1 MKLYF
6 IISKP
11 AFLAFH
17 KLKKENEH
25 YLSLFIINIYSN
37 NLPYPTRSFK
47 TQEGLDAFARSYD
60 RVVKDPALREQ
71 KSDTGNGPI
80 LVASEAK
87 KFRSKSNAP
96 CFSSKRLDVE
106 SSILWILGEQ
116 VGIQRSFLSYIGPV
130 VVGNFSS
137 LEM

>member
-1 MKLYF
+1 M
-6 IISKP
+6 
-11 AFLAFH
+11 
-17 KLKKENEH
+17 H

-37 NLPYPTRSFK
+37 DLPYPTRSFK

-60 RVVKDPALREQ
+60 PIVNDPTLSEQ

-106 SSILWILGEQ
+106 PSILWILGEQ